1 MRKIS
6 PHVNIY
12 RFPVTAISSI
22 MNRVTGLAATGGF
35 VLVGG
40 SLLVNK
46 NPFDYY
52 DKLSN
57 VNKRVVN
64 YGVLFPNIYH
74 FWGGLRHMIWDKN
87 PGLLKNISVARSS
100 YGIIVM
106 SVVSTIFVE
115 NVIIRNDLK
124 KIL

>member
-12 RFPVTAISSI
+12 SFPITAISSI
-22 MNRVTGLAATGGF
+22 TNRVTGLAATGGYIF
-35 VLVGG
+35 IGC
-40 SLLVNK
+40 SLLLKK
-46 NPFDYY
+46 NPIDYY
-52 DKLSN
+52 EKMGK
-57 VNKRVVN
+57 VEKRFIN

-87 PGLLKNISVARSS
+87 PKLLRNISVSRSS
-100 YGIIVM
+100 YGLFFISIA
-106 SVVSTIFVE
+106 STLFVE
-115 NVIIRNDLK
+115 NVIIKNDLK